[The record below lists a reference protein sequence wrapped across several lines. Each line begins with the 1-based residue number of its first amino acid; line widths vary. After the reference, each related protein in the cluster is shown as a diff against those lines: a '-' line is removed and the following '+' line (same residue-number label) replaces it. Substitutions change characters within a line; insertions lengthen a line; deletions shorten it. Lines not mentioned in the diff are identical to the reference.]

1 MDEKNGKVAKQFY
14 ACEGYGSTHSVE
26 ILNYFNPELQ
36 LKDKESAIARKL
48 IDLLSELRGFK
59 FVATR

>member
-14 ACEGYGSTHSVE
+14 ACKGYGSTHSVE

-36 LKDKESAIARKL
+36 LKDKESAIASKL